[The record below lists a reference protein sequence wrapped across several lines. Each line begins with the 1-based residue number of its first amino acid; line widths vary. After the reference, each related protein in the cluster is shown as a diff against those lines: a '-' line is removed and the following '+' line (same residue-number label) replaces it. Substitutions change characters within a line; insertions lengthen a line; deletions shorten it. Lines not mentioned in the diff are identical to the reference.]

1 LLGQPGHTD
10 PQSLQKPTERQ
21 LSDLLVQTTE
31 QHPLNRP
38 PYQLELGTK
47 RTDRRQ
53 RLLAIRRQPRHSNL
67 DLISIIGTQCLT
79 NTLETHNQ
87 GGDTRSSTS
96 RQRRYQSQSTGSLSQ
111 PRAQTDRGT
120 TGTGHSPSQRT
131 QSRGSQGGHSGQTA
145 ELHHR
150 HQQAPTETETNPL
163 HKRPVN
169 ADTRETTHK
178 PAAEPNTGF
187 LTLIT
192 ERPVE
197 QFALPNLF

>member
-1 LLGQPGHTD
+1 
-10 PQSLQKPTERQ
+10 PTGRQ
-21 LSDLLVQTTE
+21 LSDLLIQTSE
-31 QHPLNRP
+31 QVLLNRP
-38 PYQLELGTK
+38 PNQLELGTK
-47 RTDRRQ
+47 RTERLN
-53 RLLAIRRQPRHSNL
+53 RLLGIRRQPLQSL
-67 DLISIIGTQCLT
+67 LELLSSIGTQSLT

-131 QSRGSQGGHSGQTA
+131 QSRGSHGGPPRQTA
-145 ELHHR
+145 ELHHP
-150 HQQAPTETETNPL
+150 QQQPPTETETNPL
-163 HKRPVN
+163 HNRPVN

-178 PAAEPNTGF
+178 PTAEPNTGF